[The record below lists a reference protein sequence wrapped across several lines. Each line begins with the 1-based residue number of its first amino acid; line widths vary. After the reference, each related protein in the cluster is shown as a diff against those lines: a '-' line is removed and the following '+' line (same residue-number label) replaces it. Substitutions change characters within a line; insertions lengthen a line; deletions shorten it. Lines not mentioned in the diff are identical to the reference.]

1 MLTTFAMAQ
10 VENGKVYRIVNAKYG
25 TVMSESPIL
34 HTLSCA
40 SKGTATDYHEMWMF
54 NAADDGKFTIQNV
67 YTQRYVQY
75 EAGKNVIW
83 KTGTTLTQFTVT
95 ENPIL
100 KDCYNIDL
108 TPTKDWGAHC
118 DGSGNIVPWNYGP
131 SEGEVSGTEWT
142 FEEVNISAEEIAAA
156 ATTYQNYAKV
166 LDNAEA
172 IAAKVENLFE
182 DKACTTMKAEW
193 AAKSD
198 AEIVAALEGVPA
210 DLQQAILKVK
220 NNAWDTV
227 TREKEFRIYDYK
239 PYSNPEVW
247 AKNLFTRPYNRINNP
262 TGISTSDSK
271 SFMYIFVEDIPEGTT
286 IDLAEMASTKFW
298 GNDTRLKEGLNVVP
312 CTNKDG
318 SLFIRYI
325 CETAIDGKKL
335 ADYPTVKIHIEN
347 GYVNGFWS
355 KERGHTNEDWKYMQ
369 EHMFF
374 NETAIQAVGDYT
386 VLNFRKKEFIAPFEG
401 VYNDDGTPVEGCPE
415 NIEGVMRLWDFW
427 NSRQNH
433 HMALDKYYP
442 WMNNKQL
449 AMSDDNGFM
458 DASAYRTHYNNNTLN
473 TIVNYWR
480 LLNDAGSSW
489 GPNHEIGHTN
499 QYAFQIVGTSEV
511 SNNALTNFAIF
522 DQGTHVSRGNN
533 MENQIL
539 DFENKIPYVVRGEGS
554 YGSKL
559 FSMTRMYFQLFLYFH
574 AAGKDT
580 TFYPRLFEKL
590 RYDRL
595 PGWATGSWD
604 ELDENGFYKNSVNA
618 AQDQLK
624 FAEACCEVAQM
635 DLSEFFEAWG
645 FFIPMKNAFVGDYG
659 HHWVYLLEEDAK
671 ASKARM
677 QKYAKKG
684 GHLMFLEDRIRP
696 SMKKKSP
703 FSDIECDFKTTSDKA
718 SDIEFS
724 NNQKWLSDNGY
735 RKNYAGWEGERI
747 GDPQIGKFGQWMDY
761 IDETVKAQGY
771 YYAISQGKVM
781 IKEAENAGGA
791 LGFKLYNAE
800 TGELLTYTN
809 KLEMNIPS
817 SASGA
822 ELKVVAAQA
831 DGTDYV
837 VPHASQGPDDMQ
849 RTALDG
855 SLKSASYIIAR
866 EAGAETEIGRYKTEA
881 IAELKTLYTEAKAA
895 FDNSDTSKYSY
906 AEWSIMLDNERNKVV
921 SDKDAR
927 IVLKEGTEFIIRKP
941 VNPNRYYYVTADY
954 PVSTLEKSPK
964 NSAKMWKIEYAGKP
978 GEYYLKGAATG
989 YYVTNITTSGVF
1001 LDSKE
1006 QQNAIKVTL
1015 RYTDDAYVNFI
1026 VADKQNVAI
1035 GLKDNSTLVE
1045 TSTES
1050 DDSKWK
1056 VDIESD
1062 NSMEFYKEEVEMLVN
1077 ETKIKITEILNLD
1090 SLQTMNIFN
1099 SNIIV
1104 KDNNLNTYALNLLD
1118 TYYEVADNKE
1128 NATAAQLYQYTNTL
1142 RTQLGDL
1149 EGKYILSAPVATKG
1163 ERVAWCYLISNK
1175 SDNFASI
1182 YSGTSSTRKG
1192 RVEMSSEITDNILWS
1207 FASTGKAN
1215 EYKLYNAGQE
1225 GFAYRQGTKDYI
1237 FTGKDNG
1244 YLPVTI
1250 TYDSENQGLLL
1261 SANGEYINDNG
1272 SNVKLSKYIE
1282 DATYWRIQTALI
1294 ENNKEIADIIT
1305 TIESVLP
1312 EAVVGN
1318 GAIYDLSGR
1327 RVENPTR
1334 GIFIQGGKKVLVK

>member
-108 TPTKDWGAHC
+108 TPTTNWGAHC
-118 DGSGNIVPWNYGP
+118 DGSGNIVPWSYGP
-131 SEGEVSGTEWT
+131 DGGEISGTEWV
-142 FEEVNISAEEIAAA
+142 FEEVIITAEEIAAA
-156 ATTYQNYAKV
+156 ATTYQDYAKV
-166 LDNAEA
+166 LGNADA

-182 DKACTTMKAEW
+182 DNACTTMKAEW

-198 AEIVAALEGVPA
+198 AEVLAALEDVPA
-210 DLQQAILKVK
+210 DLQQAVLKIK
-220 NNAWDTV
+220 NNTWDAV

-247 AKNLFTRPYNRINNP
+247 AERLFTRPYNRINNP

-271 SFMYIFVEDIPEGTT
+271 SFIYVFVEDIPEGTT

-298 GNDTRLKEGLNVVP
+298 GNDTPLHEGLNIVP
-312 CTNKDG
+312 CANKDG
-318 SLFIRYI
+318 SLYIRYV
-325 CETAIDGKKL
+325 CETAMDGKKL
-335 ADYPTVKIHIEN
+335 ADYPTVKVHVEG

-355 KERGHTNEDWKYMQ
+355 KERGHTNEDWVYMRDN
-369 EHMFF
+369 MFK
-374 NETAIQAVGDYT
+374 NPTAVQATGDLT
-386 VLNFRKKEFIAPFEG
+386 VLNFRTYEFLTE
-401 VYNDDGTPVEGCPE
+401 CPN

-433 HMALDKYYP
+433 YMALDKYDE
-442 WMNNKQL
+442 WRNNKQL

-458 DASAYRTHYNNNTLN
+458 DASSYRTHYNNNTLS
-473 TIVNYWR
+473 TIVNYD
-480 LLNDAGSSW
+480 LLIRDAGSSW

-522 DQGTHVSRGNN
+522 DQGTHTSRGNN

-539 DFENKIPYVVRGEGS
+539 DFENRIPYVVRGEGN

-574 AAGKDT
+574 ATGRDT

-624 FAEACCEVAQM
+624 FAEACCEIAQM

-677 QKYAKKG
+677 QKYEKKG
-684 GHLMFLEDRIRP
+684 GQIMFLEDRVRP
-696 SMKKKSP
+696 SKKKVSP
-703 FSDIECDFKTTSDKA
+703 FSDGT
-718 SDIEFS
+718 
-724 NNQKWLSDNGY
+724 GY
-735 RKNYAGWEGERI
+735 RADYSNEVPVGTNVGL
-747 GDPQIGKFGQWMDY
+747 FGQWEDLL
-761 IDETVKAQGY
+761 DESVKAQGY

-781 IKEAENAGGA
+781 IKEAAGASGA

-809 KLEMNIPS
+809 KLEMNIPT

-866 EAGAETEIGRYKTEA
+866 EAGAETEVGRYKTEA

-895 FDNSDTSKYSY
+895 FDNNDTSKYSY

-921 SDKDAR
+921 SNKDAR

-954 PVSTLEKSPK
+954 PVSTLEKNPI
-964 NSAKMWKIEYAGKP
+964 NSAEMWKIEYAGKP

-1056 VDIESD
+1056 VDIMTD

-1099 SNIIV
+1099 NNIIV
-1104 KDNNLNTYALNLLD
+1104 KDNNLNTYALSLLD

-1237 FTGKDNG
+1237 FTGKGNG

-1261 SANGEYINDNG
+1261 STNGEYIYDNG

>member
-1 MLTTFAMAQ
+1 MKLKTLLTALFVMLATFATAQ
-10 VENGKVYRIVNAKYG
+10 VEDGKVYRIVSAKYG

-40 SKGTATDYHEMWMF
+40 SKGTAADYHEMWQF
-54 NAADDGKFTIQNV
+54 DAADDGKFTIRNV

-75 EAGKNVIW
+75 ESGRNVVW
-83 KTGTTLTQFTVT
+83 KTGNTLTQFTVT
-95 ENPIL
+95 ENPAL
-100 KDCYNIDL
+100 KGCYNIDL
-108 TPTKDWGAHC
+108 TPTKNWGAHC
-118 DGSGNIVPWNYGP
+118 DGSGNIVPWSYGTN
-131 SEGEVSGTEWT
+131 EISGTEWT
-142 FEEVNISAEEIAAA
+142 FEQVNISADEIAAA
-156 ATTYQNYAKV
+156 AAAYQDYAKV
-166 LDNAEA
+166 LDNADA
-172 IAAKVENLFE
+172 IAAKVAALFE
-182 DKACTTMKAEW
+182 DKACTTLKAEW

-198 AEIVAALEGVPA
+198 AEVIAALEGVPA
-210 DLQQAILKVK
+210 DLQAAVLKIK
-220 NNAWDTV
+220 NNTWDSV

-247 AKNLFTRPYNRINNP
+247 ADRLFTRPYNRINNP

-271 SFMYIFVEDIPEGTT
+271 SFIYVFVENIPDGTT

-325 CETAIDGKKL
+325 CETATDGKKL

-355 KERGHTNEDWKYMQ
+355 KDRGHTNEDWKYMQ

-433 HMALDKYYP
+433 YMALDKYYP

-539 DFENKIPYVVRGEGS
+539 DFENKIPYVVRGEGL

-604 ELDENGFYKNSVNA
+604 ELDENGFYRNSVNA

-735 RKNYAGWEGERI
+735 RKNYADWGGETI
-747 GDPQIGKFGQWMDY
+747 GSVGDFGQWMDY
-761 IDETVKAQGY
+761 IDESVKAQGY
-771 YYAISQGKVM
+771 YYAVSKGKVV

-809 KLEMNIPS
+809 RKEMKVPVT
-817 SASGA
+817 ASGA
-822 ELKVVAAQA
+822 PLKVVAAQA

-837 VPHASQGPDDMQ
+837 VPNASEGPEDMQ
-849 RTALDG
+849 YAALEG
-855 SLKSASYIIAR
+855 SLKSASAIIGKKAKTNTVVAYYKP
-866 EAGAETEIGRYKTEA
+866 EALVDLEALYKEAE
-881 IAELKTLYTEAKAA
+881 AA
-895 FDNSDTSKYSY
+895 FKAEDTSKYSF
-906 AEWSIMLDNERNKVV
+906 AEWSIMLDDECSKVLNNE
-921 SDKDAR
+921 DAR
-927 IVLKEGTEFIIRKP
+927 ILIKEGTAFTMIGFAKK
-941 VNPNRYYYVTADY
+941 NYLLGDY
-954 PVSTLEKSPK
+954 PVAASSNKKNGNEK
-964 NSAKMWKIEYAGKP
+964 WVIEYAGKV
-978 GEYYLKGAATG
+978 GEYHMKNKNTG
-989 YYVTNITTSGVF
+989 YYVTGINAANVF
-1001 LDSKE
+1001 LESKKQE
-1006 QQNAIKVTL
+1006 DAIKFTIG
-1015 RYTDDAYVNFI
+1015 YTDDCGVNFI
-1026 VADKQNVAI
+1026 TVENP
-1035 GLKDNSTLVE
+1035 GLTLGLAGDGTPVGAPINEAGAKWRVDVVEDNSAAVYAAILDE
-1045 TSTES
+1045 LMA
-1050 DDSKWK
+1050 DA
-1056 VDIESD
+1056 
-1062 NSMEFYKEEVEMLVN
+1062 NA
-1077 ETKIKITEILNLD
+1077 KITEVLNLD

-1099 SNIIV
+1099 EGIIV
-1104 KDNNLNTYALNLLD
+1104 KDNNLNTYALDLLN
-1118 TYYEVADNKE
+1118 TYYDVSANKE
-1128 NATAAQLYQYTNTL
+1128 GATVLQMQKYVERL
-1142 RTQLGDL
+1142 RKLLADI
-1149 EGKYILSAPVATKG
+1149 EGKYVVTIPIPTKG
-1163 ERVAWCYLISNK
+1163 ERVVWYYIISNESNK
-1175 SDNFASI
+1175 FVGFAVD
-1182 YSGTSSTRKG
+1182 G
-1192 RVEMSSEITDNILWS
+1192 RYEGSVSVTDVVDDDALWS
-1207 FASTGKAN
+1207 FASTGKAG
-1215 EYKLYNAGQE
+1215 EYKLYNAGRK
-1225 GFAYRQGTKDYI
+1225 GFAYKDEENIIWVSDEEYMPVSVEYSA
-1237 FTGKDNG
+1237 KDG
-1244 YLPVTI
+1244 
-1250 TYDSENQGLLL
+1250 GLLL
-1261 SANGEYINDNG
+1261 MSDGDVVYDSGFDIQ
-1272 SNVKLSKYIE
+1272 LSDTKSF
-1282 DATYWRIQTALI
+1282 WRLQIALV
-1294 ENNKEIADIIT
+1294 ENNKEVADIIT
-1305 TIESVLP
+1305 IIESVIP
-1312 EAVVGN
+1312 EAAGN
-1318 GAIYDLSGR
+1318 AAIYDLNGR
-1327 RVENPTR
+1327 RVEKPTR
-1334 GIFIQGGKKVLVK
+1334 GIFIQNGKKVLVK